1 MNNLKNCSNKS
12 QAFVRRESVLPK
24 PFLRAYLFFLVV
36 SIFIFSCGPSREA
49 IEELEANASR
59 SAAMTDSVS
68 SYMKGIATDTI
79 NGITHNFIR
88 NAHLKMKVNDVL
100 SSSKKIED
108 LVFDCGGYVF
118 SSKLTSNKNFT
129 QSIQTHKDSVLEQ
142 INYTTVNQISLRIPN
157 QKLDT
162 VLRQI
167 CNLALFID
175 FKNLSADD
183 VKMKLFA
190 NKLAENRYKNYKNN
204 VQLNAKV
211 LSTKLSQLI
220 SVEESLLTAQSMA
233 DTKRIES
240 LDLADQVNYS
250 TVIIETYQAEAIM
263 KQLIAIQVPITPYEP
278 SFYNKLQNSFVN
290 GFVLLK
296 NFILFLVNSW
306 GLLLIAL
313 CIFFAVKRL
322 VYYSNKSPKP
332 LPNK

>member
-12 QAFVRRESVLPK
+12 QAFVKAEFVLPK
-24 PFLRAYLFFLVV
+24 HFIKAYFMFLVV
-36 SIFIFSCGPSREA
+36 SISLFGCGPSRERM
-49 IEELEANASR
+49 EEIEANASR
-59 SAAMTDSVS
+59 TNAITDSVS
-68 SYMKGIATDTI
+68 TYMKGIATDTI

-88 NAHLKMKVNDVL
+88 KANLKMKVNDVL

-108 LVFDCGGYVF
+108 LVSDCGGYVF
-118 SSKLTSNKNFT
+118 SSKLTSIKNFT

-167 CNLALFID
+167 CDLALFID

-190 NKLAENRYKNYKNN
+190 NKLAETRYKNYKSN
-204 VQLNAKV
+204 VQLK
-211 LSTKLSQLI
+211 TKALHTKPSQLLTT
-220 SVEESLLTAQSMA
+220 EESLLAAQSMA

-240 LDLADQVNYS
+240 FELADQVNYC
-250 TVIIETYQAEAIM
+250 TITIETYQAEAIM

-278 SFYNKLQNSFVN
+278 SFYNKLQTSFVN
-290 GFVLLK
+290 GFEVLK

-306 GLLLIAL
+306 SLLLIAL
-313 CIFFAVKRL
+313 CIFFIVKRL
-322 VYYSNKSPKP
+322 VR
-332 LPNK
+332 